1 MTKSNKHAGFLNE
14 SMKSVRSGTT
24 RDSSLTAS
32 APQGARANARTAI
45 TSFIRGS
52 SKRVI
57 TSSGLEWEG
66 VSLELHDVF
75 PAERNDSIA
84 ADHLIALFTG
94 HMWRGEVAV
103 SQGGFVPHSYYA
115 GAIHLFPAGPIPAC
129 RTFTSTKMIVCALD
143 PALVRE
149 VGVEVESTVT
159 EFRGGI
165 DLRDG
170 SLRGLMTLLAA
181 EADTGGLSGKLYA
194 EHLAHALALRFLWL
208 SGGAHIPGHS
218 HSGKMPNRVLQ
229 RVLDR
234 MKAGLGTDLD
244 LKTLAAESGYS
255 RSHFLRTFRAAME
268 CSPHRWLTRLRM
280 DQAKS
285 MLRRD
290 SESLLDIA
298 LACGFSNHAHF
309 SSTFRQIVGVTP
321 SEYRRSHSPNI
332 QKGFPLGSSSWRGS
346 LPFE

>member
-1 MTKSNKHAGFLNE
+1 MA
-14 SMKSVRSGTT
+14 
-24 RDSSLTAS
+24 LTAS
-32 APQGARANARTAI
+32 APQGARADARTGI

-52 SKRVI
+52 SNRVI

-66 VSLELHDVF
+66 VSLELHNVF

-94 HMWRGEVAV
+94 HVWRGEVAV
-103 SQGGFVPHSYYA
+103 SQGRFVPHSYYA

-129 RTFTSTKMIVCALD
+129 RAFTPSKMIVCALD
-143 PALVRE
+143 PAFVRE
-149 VGVEVESTVT
+149 VGGEVDSTVT
-159 EFRGGI
+159 EIRRTM

-194 EHLAHALALRFLWL
+194 QHLAHALALRFLWL

-234 MKAGLGTDLD
+234 MKAGLATDLG
-244 LKTLAAESGYS
+244 LNTLAAESGYS
-255 RSHFLRTFRAAME
+255 RSHFLRTFRAAMG

-280 DQAKS
+280 DHAKT

-290 SESLLDIA
+290 SESLIDIA
-298 LACGFSNHAHF
+298 LACGFSSHAHF
-309 SSTFRQIVGVTP
+309 SNTFRQIVGVTP

-332 QKGFPLGSSSWRGS
+332 QKGYPVGSSS
-346 LPFE
+346 LATLATL